1 MESLTLALGSAVW
14 LGLLTSISPCPLA
27 TNVAAVS
34 FVARHLGDPR
44 RAFLAGLL
52 YALGRTVAYAAL
64 GIVLVKGL
72 LAAPGLSQVLQ
83 KQLNLLLGPLLIVV
97 GLVLLEWITFGAF
110 GGRAGSGLQQ
120 RVQRMGVWGSA
131 LLGLVFALSFCP
143 TSAALFFGSLL
154 PLALRHESGL
164 LLPAVYG
171 LATGLPVLGFAT
183 LIALGANRLG
193 QAFQRV
199 TVFELWARRA
209 TGILFI
215 GIGLWFSVTRIW
227 L

>member
-52 YALGRTVAYAAL
+52 YALGRTVAYALL

-120 RVQRMGVWGSA
+120 RVQRMGIWGSA

-154 PLALRHESGL
+154 PLALRHESSL
-164 LLPAVYG
+164 LLPAVFG